1 MSKDTV
7 DSNDPAFL
15 HFAGWGEFRKIEDL
29 DASSSSISH
38 LDQEHRHFLG
48 TWKATAICGNDITS
62 SCLYVSGLAIAT
74 AGVMAPFAL
83 LLVSFTLFL
92 FRKIYAEVGS
102 ALPMNGGTYTLL
114 LNTTTKKK
122 AAMAATLTILSYIAT
137 AVISANEAL
146 HYIHTIYDS
155 IPVVEGT
162 LVLLG
167 LFAVLS
173 IVGVSESANVAL
185 GIFIIHLLTLTV
197 LIGGS
202 AFALLHD
209 SSALFENLKT
219 VQLDT
224 NWGAA
229 LFRGFLVGLLG
240 ISGFESSANYI
251 EEQSPGVFPKTLKN
265 MWVSVTVLNP
275 VICLLALSLFTI
287 PFISANQ
294 NGLLARMGGNALG
307 GGFSKWVAINAF
319 LVLSGAVLTSFVG
332 IIGLVRRMA
341 LDRCLP
347 QFLLRE
353 NALRKTNHWIILA
366 FFAVCVSVLYF
377 TNGKIESLASVYT
390 ISFLFVMLLFGIGNM
405 LLKVRRG
412 KLPRADQAQWPT
424 VIIACAL
431 VGIGL
436 IGNLLINPDG
446 TKIFMAYYA
455 GAVSIVLLMLWRT
468 TILRFILQAT
478 QASENLLPGTRLAIR
493 NTIENLLKPIISKP
507 VIYFTKGD
515 NIATLNNAALYV
527 LKNEQTKHLQFVNF
541 YQDEKSIPPSLF
553 EQAKVIDQLYPQLTV
568 DIVVVCGVFNP
579 ASIES
584 LSKRLAIEKNRMF
597 IGTPGNKFPHRV
609 EKLGG
614 VRVII

>member
-1 MSKDTV
+1 MADV
-7 DSNDPAFL
+7 PIDSHDPLAL
-15 HFAGWGEFRKIEDL
+15 HFAGWGEVRKITDL
-29 DASSSSISH
+29 DSKNSSISH

-83 LLVSFTLFL
+83 LLVSFTLYL

-146 HYIHTIYDS
+146 HYIHTISSS
-155 IPVVEGT
+155 IPIIEGT
-162 LVLLG
+162 VLLLG
-167 LFAVLS
+167 VFAFLS

-185 GIFIIHLLTLTV
+185 GIFIIHLATLV
-197 LIGGS
+197 LLIGGAAVS
-202 AFALLHD
+202 LFHD
-209 SSALFENLKT
+209 SSALGENLRSI
-219 VQLDT
+219 QFGSD
-224 NWGAA
+224 WGAA

-251 EEQSPGVFPKTLKN
+251 EEQSPGVFPKTLRN
-265 MWVSVTVLNP
+265 MWMAVTFFNP
-275 VICLLALSLFTI
+275 LLCLLALSLFTI
-287 PFISANQ
+287 PYITSNQ
-294 NGLLARMGGNALG
+294 NGLLATMGGNALG
-307 GGFSKWVAINAF
+307 PWFSKWVAIDAF

-332 IIGLVRRMA
+332 IIGLVRRMS

-353 NALRKTNHWIILA
+353 NNWRKTNHWIVIA
-366 FFAVCVSVLYF
+366 FFAVCVSVLYI

-412 KLPRADQAQWPT
+412 RLPRSDRAKWP
-424 VIIACAL
+424 VVVIACAL

-436 IGNLLINPDG
+436 IGNLSLNIEG
-446 TKIFMAYYA
+446 TKIFLAYYV
-455 GAVSIVLLMLWRT
+455 GAVSIVIVMLMRT
-468 TILRFILQAT
+468 TILRFVLQAT
-478 QASENLLPGTRLAIR
+478 QVSDDLLPGTRLAIR
-493 NTIENLLKPIISKP
+493 NYIEAILKPIIEKP

-527 LKNEQTKHLQFVNF
+527 LKNEQTKHLQIVNF
-541 YQDEKSIPPSLF
+541 YQDEKAIPQSLF
-553 EQAKVIDQLYPQLTV
+553 DQAKTIDQLYPHLTV
-568 DIVVVCGVFNP
+568 DIVVVCGEFGP
-579 ASIES
+579 GSIEA
-584 LSKRLAIEKNRMF
+584 LSKHLKIEKNRMF

-609 EKLGG
+609 ERLGG